1 MNKRLHVLILAGGAG
16 RRLWPWSRPGSRKPE
31 LPLINSKTPLEE
43 TIQSALVLAPPEQ
56 IHLVAAE
63 GYLAGN
69 YLGQRIIESKGRNTF
84 PAILRG
90 AQEIHAL
97 NAESVVLVLPADHHV
112 VDRDPWRAGLLQT
125 VDSLLDDSRSFWIH
139 GTSADPSP
147 EFGCITWDQAQG
159 DLRFVEKPSLSQVQE
174 LLVSTGSESS
184 TASHFRHCGI
194 FGFGSDFFLKRMA
207 QRGVTDPDQAPA
219 ESIDH
224 FLLGSSDFAQDLK
237 FRPLDY
243 RWSDLGDWRTIRQM
257 RRRFTGLSASVA
269 IREEMKPELPVY
281 PSGPDMILD
290 GTAPLIHGASAQRKV
305 FLGMPDF
312 ELVLGDQEVELNL
325 VGSESWCGDPPI
337 IFNTTDQSIR
347 VRGMTGGLIAC
358 MKDLLVI
365 CSESAL
371 EKGLLAE
378 ASRFLDGELLGDLK

>member
-1 MNKRLHVLILAGGAG
+1 MNNRLHVLILAGGAG

-31 LPLINSKTPLEE
+31 LPLIDSKAPLEE

-63 GYLAGN
+63 GYLTGN
-69 YLGQRIIESKGRNTF
+69 YLGQRIVESKGRNTF

-97 NAESVVLVLPADHHV
+97 NAESVVIVLPADHHV

-125 VDSLLDDSRSFWIH
+125 IESLLADPRSFWIH

-147 EFGCITWDQAQG
+147 EFGCVTWDQARG
-159 DLRFVEKPSLSQVQE
+159 GLRFVEKPSEAEVQE
-174 LLVSTGSESS
+174 LLDFTEPETS

-194 FGFGSDFFLKRMA
+194 FGFGTDFFLKRMA

-219 ESIDH
+219 ESIDQI
-224 FLLGSSDFAQDLK
+224 LLGSPDFAQDLK
-237 FRPLDY
+237 FRPLNH

-257 RRRFTGLSASVA
+257 RRHLTASVA
-269 IREEMKPELPVY
+269 IREEIKSELPNY
-281 PSGPDMILD
+281 PSGPDLILE
-290 GTAPLIHGASAQRKV
+290 GVAPLIQGASAQRKV

-312 ELVLGDQEVELNL
+312 ELVLGDQEMELNL
-325 VGSESWCGDPPI
+325 VGSESWCEDSPI

-378 ASRFLDGELLGDLK
+378 ASRLLDGELLGDLK